1 MTPTARFRWLTPKD
15 VTFSARLSNLV
26 RHPSFILNP
35 NGDGIRIRVL
45 QQWWKRDGTGPDGTP
60 GLGEW
65 RDVPIVEEE

>member
-1 MTPTARFRWLTPKD
+1 MTPTAKFRWREFAHTEATLCE
-15 VTFSARLSNLV
+15 
-26 RHPSFILNP
+26 HPSAIPLNLF
-35 NGDGIRIRVL
+35 RVRVL